1 MVICGVNLANECL
14 FKRVSLD
21 SLVAMY
27 IRIRERRLVPVT
39 ALFLVT
45 QELREVIQNTGL
57 VESGRNYVV
66 L

>member
-1 MVICGVNLANECL
+1 MVICDVNLANECL

-27 IRIRERRLVPVT
+27 IRIRERRLVSVT

-45 QELREVIQNTGL
+45 QELRQVIQNTGL

>member
-39 ALFLVT
+39 ALFLVI
-45 QELREVIQNTGL
+45 QELRQVIQNTGL
-57 VESGRNYVV
+57 GESGRNYVV

>member
-1 MVICGVNLANECL
+1 
-14 FKRVSLD
+14 
-21 SLVAMY
+21 MY

>member
-1 MVICGVNLANECL
+1 MVICGVNLGNECL

-45 QELREVIQNTGL
+45 QELRQVIQNTGL
-57 VESGRNYVV
+57 AESGRNYVV